1 MSALR
6 RILAVEDEADIRMV
20 LQVAL
25 GDLAGFELELCAS
38 GADGVAAA
46 PRFAPDL
53 LLLDVMMPE
62 LDGPATLEA
71 LRALPTTAETPV
83 VFLTAKVQP
92 REIERLHQLGAL
104 GVIRKPFDPMTLAD
118 EVRALWAAREG
129 R

>member
-1 MSALR
+1 MTELR

-25 GDLAGFELELCAS
+25 GDLAGLELELCAS
-38 GADGVAAA
+38 GAEGLSKA
-46 PRFAPDL
+46 PGFAPDL
-53 LLLDVMMPE
+53 VLLDVMMPD

-71 LRALPTTAETPV
+71 LRALPATADTPV

-118 EVRALWAAREG
+118 DVRALWTAREDG
-129 R
+129 